1 MHDVFNAWRFH
12 ARCFYAQGALASQRP
27 NLMAKTSTR
36 PIDRL
41 RSLLRD
47 ERFWQIAFQIIVAI
61 AVFATLSYLFGNLT
75 QNLARRGTKFGFDF
89 LQNPAGFNIGENM
102 LGYRTQDSYAKVIQA
117 GVVNSLRLIFV
128 SVITATIVGIAAGV
142 ASFSDNWLVHKISRA
157 YVGLVR
163 NVPLL
168 LQLVFW
174 YSAVFLAAPTEDN
187 QIVLPSANT
196 AWFVISN
203 KRLNLPGPGLP
214 GEVWV
219 GLMLLGLAMLLFG
232 LLLNSVNKFRQGRFS
247 AGLAGI
253 FGRIGAAAVIVAV
266 AVVDYFLLFS
276 NSAEDSLYFKGALIA
291 LFTTP
296 SGRWIVG
303 LIVAAIAILVLW
315 KMRVKSMME
324 DGQDG
329 KTLAGVMIGIAIAM
343 AAIIVFAFNWNTPV
357 INAAG
362 QARGGL
368 DMSMSYVASMTAL
381 TFYTGAFIAEI
392 VRAGIQ
398 SVSRG
403 QWEAARSVGL
413 SNGKAMQLVVFP
425 QSLRVIIPPLNS
437 EFANLAKNSSLAFAV
452 GYPELYNLANTTFNQ
467 TGKPIEVFLMMMATY
482 LTLNLLIS
490 LNMNQLNRAVQFK
503 ER

>member
-1 MHDVFNAWRFH
+1 M
-12 ARCFYAQGALASQRP
+12 
-27 NLMAKTSTR
+27 T
-36 PIDRL
+36 
-41 RSLLRD
+41 
-47 ERFWQIAFQIIVAI
+47 I
-61 AVFATLSYLFGNLT
+61 AVFSVLSYLFGNLT
-75 QNLARRGTKFGFDF
+75 QNLARRGTQFGFDF
-89 LQNPAGFNIGENM
+89 LQNPAGFAIGENM
-102 LGYRTQDSYAKVIQA
+102 LGYRLQDSYAKVIQA

-128 SVITATIVGIAAGV
+128 SVIMATIVGIAAGI

-174 YSAVFLAAPTEDN
+174 YSAVFLAAPTEEN

-196 AWFVISN
+196 VWLVASN
-203 KRLNLPGPGLP
+203 KRLNMPGPGLP

-219 GLMLLGLAMLLFG
+219 ALMLLGLALLLLG
-232 LLLNSVNKFRQGRFS
+232 LLWNSVNKFRQGRF
-247 AGLAGI
+247 AAGI
-253 FGRIGAAAVIVAV
+253 AGWLERLGAIAVIAAVV
-266 AVVDYFLLFS
+266 VVDYFLLFS
-276 NSAEDSLYFKGALIA
+276 NSADDSLYFKGSLIA
-291 LFTTP
+291 LFTNP
-296 SGRWIVG
+296 EGLWILA
-303 LIVAAIAILVLW
+303 LIAAAIAIAVLW
-315 KMRVKSMME
+315 QIRLRAMME

-329 KTLAGVMIGIAIAM
+329 KTLAGVMMAIAIA
-343 AAIIVFAFNWNTPV
+343 ALAIVIFAFGWNTPT
-357 INAAG
+357 ITEGG

-368 DMSMSYVASMTAL
+368 VMSMRYVASVTAL

-413 SNGKAMQLVVFP
+413 NNSKAMRLVVFP
-425 QSLRVIIPPLNS
+425 QSLRVLIPPLNS

-490 LNMNQLNRAVQFK
+490 LNMNQLNRAVQLK